1 MGLNTGASRFD
12 SWFPPWQL
20 WRSRLKPPR
29 IRSPSLPRRLSDTG
43 IIQHH
48 IMEAAMKSSVFQSN
62 ECHPPPPLHQH
73 VCSILLSATQEMLLK
88 NNNNKNLGGGKSRD
102 GRSKGTQS
110 NCS

>member
-1 MGLNTGASRFD
+1 MMGLNTGASRFD

-62 ECHPPPPLHQH
+62 ECHPPP
-73 VCSILLSATQEMLLK
+73 SAPPTRLFNFVK
-88 NNNNKNLGGGKSRD
+88 CHSRD
-102 GRSKGTQS
+102 APEK
-110 NCS
+110 